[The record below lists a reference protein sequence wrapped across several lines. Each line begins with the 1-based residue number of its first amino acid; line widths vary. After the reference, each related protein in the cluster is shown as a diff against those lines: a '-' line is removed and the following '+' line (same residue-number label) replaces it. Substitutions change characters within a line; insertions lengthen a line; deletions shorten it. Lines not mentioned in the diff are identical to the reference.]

1 MKKGAR
7 RIGKGWKYRVTAL
20 AAVIF
25 IVGSSLT
32 TVYAAERRTL
42 ESTVEKKPRIMEL
55 ERERKPELV
64 KSMWKD
70 MALAEEMK
78 AVEMGSGEMSAGAE
92 AAENAEPELTQEEK
106 KAEAEVDA
114 YFDNAVFVGDS
125 IMLGFRNYA
134 MKRQDTFLSR
144 PQFLAAGSFSVNNA
158 LWPVDDK
165 SVHPVYRGEQ
175 HQIWESIAMM
185 GSKRV
190 FLMLGMNDLNINGV
204 EGTCKKYEELVDKIK
219 ETDPDAEINIMS
231 MTYILHGK
239 EVGMLQNDIIRQYNQ
254 ELEKLADEKGWGFV
268 DISQPLADENGDLA
282 VEYCSD
288 DFAHQRPEAYDVWVS
303 VLRDYARRQLDE
315 HMEVTGN
322 FAEEG

>member
-1 MKKGAR
+1 M
-7 RIGKGWKYRVTAL
+7 TAL

-78 AVEMGSGEMSAGAE
+78 AVEMGAGETYSGAE
-92 AAENAEPELTQEEK
+92 AGENAEPELTEEEK

-134 MKRQDTFLSR
+134 MKRQDTFPGR

-204 EGTCKKYEELVDKIK
+204 EGTCKNMKNWSIRSKRRIRMQKY
-219 ETDPDAEINIMS
+219 
-231 MTYILHGK
+231 
-239 EVGMLQNDIIRQYNQ
+239 
-254 ELEKLADEKGWGFV
+254 
-268 DISQPLADENGDLA
+268 IS
-282 VEYCSD
+282 
-288 DFAHQRPEAYDVWVS
+288 
-303 VLRDYARRQLDE
+303 
-315 HMEVTGN
+315 
-322 FAEEG
+322 

>member
-1 MKKGAR
+1 M
-7 RIGKGWKYRVTAL
+7 
-20 AAVIF
+20 
-25 IVGSSLT
+25 
-32 TVYAAERRTL
+32 
-42 ESTVEKKPRIMEL
+42 
-55 ERERKPELV
+55 
-64 KSMWKD
+64 
-70 MALAEEMK
+70 
-78 AVEMGSGEMSAGAE
+78 
-92 AAENAEPELTQEEK
+92 
-106 KAEAEVDA
+106 DA
-114 YFDNAVFVGDS
+114 YFDNAVFVGDC
-125 IMLGFRNYA
+125 IMLGCRNYA
-134 MKRQDTFLSR
+134 LKRQDTFLSR

-204 EGTCKKYEELVDKIK
+204 EGTCKKYEELVDNIK
-219 ETDPDAEINIMS
+219 ETDPDAEIHIMS

-254 ELEKLADEKGWGFV
+254 ELEKLAEEKGWGFV

>member
-1 MKKGAR
+1 MKKGAVRIR
-7 RIGKGWKYRVTAL
+7 RGWIYRVTAL

-25 IVGSSLT
+25 IVGSSLP
-32 TVYAAERRTL
+32 TVYAAERRRL

-55 ERERKPELV
+55 EREGKPELV
-64 KSMWKD
+64 KSIWKD
-70 MALAEEMK
+70 MAMEEERN
-78 AVEMGSGEMSAGAE
+78 AVEIDDGESASGTESGE
-92 AAENAEPELTQEEK
+92 NPEPELTEEEK
-106 KAEAEVDA
+106 RAEAEVDA

-134 MKRQDTFLSR
+134 MKRQDTFLSG

-175 HQIWESIAMM
+175 HQIWDSIAMM

-204 EGTCKKYEELVDKIK
+204 EGTCSKYEELVDKIK
-219 ETDPDAEINIMS
+219 ETDPDAEIHIMS

-239 EVGMLQNDIIRQYNQ
+239 ETGMLQNDIIRQYNE
-254 ELEKLADEKGWGFV
+254 ELEKLAGEKGWGFV

-303 VLRDYARRQLDE
+303 VLRDYAGRRLEMDKD
-315 HMEVTGN
+315 VSGN
-322 FAEEG
+322 SIEE